1 MSSKCSRWQLKLKI
15 EQWQIQ
21 SCEKISFLRTIF
33 SLQSIHWISIDM
45 YRKFAQGP
53 LKKDETF
60 CQYCIRI
67 LKALC
72 FTNLIWLSV
81 LRERHQVLR
90 KEICEGK
97 NSKRFSSL
105 LACGYKNSISGSE
118 GSSRNIAC
126 VSGLNWTFTLLTN
139 ISELVFTHTVAL
151 WSSVWC
157 GRSHVEPFVGQLAR
171 HFIFPRVCY
180 NTPHLFFLGQ

>member
-21 SCEKISFLRTIF
+21 SCEKISLLRTIF
-33 SLQSIHWISIDM
+33 SLQSIHWVSIDM

-60 CQYCIRI
+60 SQYWIRI

-72 FTNLIWLSV
+72 FTNLIWPSV
-81 LRERHQVLR
+81 LRKRHQVLG
-90 KEICEGK
+90 KEMVEGK
-97 NSKRFSSL
+97 NSKGFSIPSV
-105 LACGYKNSISGSE
+105 CGYKNISGSE
-118 GSSRNIAC
+118 DSARNKAC
-126 VSGLNWTFTLLTN
+126 VSGLKWTFTLLTN
-139 ISELVFTHTVAL
+139 ISELVFTDTVAL
-151 WSSVWC
+151 WSSVCC
-157 GRSHVEPFVGQLAR
+157 GKSHVEPFVEQLAH

-180 NTPHLFFLGQ
+180 NVPHLFFLGQ